1 MKRKVRYI
9 GWILIL
15 FPLGIFAQTNETTE
29 NTPDPIAVVNG
40 YIVRYSDL
48 ARLKSEYIAT
58 ITELDSEDAM
68 KLFGDRAKGGAI
80 VVKLIGRNTIGTGEK
95 IEEELITRAEKIAEA
110 KEAERQRLAEEKAKA
125 EEAERQ
131 RLAEQQVEEV
141 AQENTAAHEDV
152 ASEEVERQRLAEEK
166 AKAEEAERQRLAEEK
181 AKAEEAERQR
191 LAEEKAKAEEAERQ
205 RLAEEKAKAEE
216 AERQRLAEEKAK
228 AEEAKAKEESR
239 LAFDFAGQLQKDFE
253 KSVKDPKVKKILVN
267 GKEVTKEEALKIN
280 VFDVETSIVTYNTEK
295 TESVLEIRLTQK
307 N

>member
-191 LAEEKAKAEEAERQ
+191 LAEEKAKAEEA
-205 RLAEEKAKAEE
+205 
-216 AERQRLAEEKAK
+216 
-228 AEEAKAKEESR
+228 KAKEESR